1 MRTPN
6 TVCVLCAKPLYRRP
20 NELQRVRYAA
30 CMACR
35 SKAQSVVGVTDAQR
49 AALALGSIK
58 GTNHR
63 TGYKHR
69 EESKRKVAMTN
80 RKYWSANPEKALAR
94 ASQNRGEGAYNWKGG
109 VSRLNTSIRQMNE
122 NRKWIDAVRKR
133 DGACTQCGTTLG
145 LESHHV
151 VELAELVERL
161 GIKNREHAR
170 RHAAQLWDITNGL
183 TLCTLCHRDFHRRAS
198 REAA

>member
-6 TVCVLCAKPLYRRP
+6 SVCLLCAKLLYRRP
-20 NELQRVRYAA
+20 ADLRKFRYVA

-35 SKAQSVVGVTDAQR
+35 AKAQSVVGVTPAQER
-49 AALALGSIK
+49 GLKLGRPK

-69 EESKRKVAMTN
+69 EESKRQV
-80 RKYWSANPEKALAR
+80 SAANKAFWAAHPAEALAR
-94 ASQNRGEGAYNWKGG
+94 GLKNRGEGAYNWKGG

-122 NRKWIDAVRKR
+122 NRKWIDAVRAR
-133 DGACTQCGTTLG
+133 DGACARCGVTDD

-151 VELAELVERL
+151 VELADLVGQL
-161 GIKNREHAR
+161 GIKNRDDAR
-170 RHAAQLWDITNGL
+170 RHAAQLWDLDNGL
-183 TLCTLCHRDFHRRAS
+183 TLCRPCHWAHHGRMS